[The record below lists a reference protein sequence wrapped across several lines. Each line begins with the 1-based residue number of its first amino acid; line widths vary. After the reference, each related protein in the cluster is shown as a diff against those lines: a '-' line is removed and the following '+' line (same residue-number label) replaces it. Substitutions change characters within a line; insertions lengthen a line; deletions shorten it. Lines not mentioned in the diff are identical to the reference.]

1 MQLLKYLLTV
11 ILPAY
16 LSLKITKR
24 WPFYVGKI
32 RVPPMTAWE
41 LENEKKKKKKMKKTG
56 RDQVI
61 SKTLSNDSCSSKFMV
76 NLPTRPNDTW

>member
-41 LENEKKKKKKMKKTG
+41 LENEKKKKKKNEENRKW
-56 RDQVI
+56 
-61 SKTLSNDSCSSKFMV
+61 SSDFQ
-76 NLPTRPNDTW
+76 NSI